1 MSKTLKEL
9 AQGDVVKLE
18 DGTAQITSARRA
30 TWIRHVDG
38 PAIDVQ
44 WEVISG
50 PGKGETGYYV
60 VAKLDTDPTALP
72 EFERAI
78 RLDETVLRHLVVID
92 EGAVPAVAK
101 VDDESGDDS
110 RGEDVLE

>member
-44 WEVISG
+44 WEIISG
-50 PGKGETGYYV
+50 PGKGEKGYYV
-60 VAKLDTDPTALP
+60 GGAS
-72 EFERAI
+72 
-78 RLDETVLRHLVVID
+78 ETV
-92 EGAVPAVAK
+92 ETP
-101 VDDESGDDS
+101 E
-110 RGEDVLE
+110 